1 MNDYF
6 DIGYPKRFGS
16 CHIGLYQPTE
26 NRFLLTLCDVQQAQ
40 DIALIISGRYPV
52 FLVDLTSA
60 ENYSPNLIDNLC
72 CVDWS
77 IPPEQI
83 LPTQIQTYSRIIV
96 EAKKLV
102 YCQNQN
108 PELAKEQ
115 QYLQMIRH
123 FLKKLD
129 QDIVYHPK
137 NYVDQY
143 GNYPTNITVQY
154 GNYGWAVKNFMST
167 VFDQQDQSYVDLQN
181 IKKQIFRELFL
192 GRDLDSVKISVGN
205 LITKIENNYDFIL

>member
-1 MNDYF
+1 MNKYF
-6 DIGYPKRFGS
+6 DIGIPKRFGS
-16 CHIGLYQPTE
+16 CHIGLYQPVE
-26 NRFLLTLCDVQQAQ
+26 NRFLLTLCDVQHAQ

-52 FLVDLTSA
+52 FLVDMTSA
-60 ENYSPNLIDNLC
+60 ENYCENLIDNLC

-77 IPPEQI
+77 IPPEQV
-83 LPTQIQTYSRIIV
+83 LSTQIYNYSRIIV

-102 YCQNQN
+102 RCQNQN

-115 QYLQMIRH
+115 QYLQMIWH
-123 FLKKLD
+123 FLKRFD
-129 QDIVYHPK
+129 QMIDHPK
-137 NYVDQY
+137 NYT
-143 GNYPTNITVQY
+143 GQY

-192 GRDLDSVKISVGN
+192 GRDSESVGASLEN
-205 LITKIENNYDFIL
+205 IFAKIEQTS

>member
-16 CHIGLYQPTE
+16 CHIGLYQPVE
-26 NRFLLTLCDVQQAQ
+26 NRFLLTLCDVQHAQ

-52 FLVDLTSA
+52 FLVDMTSA
-60 ENYSPNLIDNLC
+60 ENYCENLIDNLC

-77 IPPEQI
+77 ILPEQV
-83 LPTQIQTYSRIIV
+83 LPTQIHSYSRIIV

-102 YCQNQN
+102 YGQNQN

-115 QYLQMIRH
+115 QYLQMIWH
-123 FLKKLD
+123 FLKRFD
-129 QDIVYHPK
+129 QVIDRPK
-137 NYVDQY
+137 NYV
-143 GNYPTNITVQY
+143 GHEY
-154 GNYGWAVKNFMST
+154 GNYGWAVKNFMSF

-192 GRDLDSVKISVGN
+192 GRDSESVGASLEN
-205 LITKIENNYDFIL
+205 IFAKIEQTS

>member
-16 CHIGLYQPTE
+16 CHIGLYQPME
-26 NRFLLTLCDVQQAQ
+26 NRFLLTLCNVQHAQ
-40 DIALIISGRYPV
+40 DIALIISGRFPV

-60 ENYSPNLIDNLC
+60 KNYSPNLIDNLC
-72 CVDWS
+72 CVNWS

-83 LPTQIQTYSRIIV
+83 LPTQIHNYSRIII
-96 EAKKLV
+96 EAENLV

-115 QYLQMIRH
+115 QYLQMIWH
-123 FLKKLD
+123 FLKRFD
-129 QDIVYHPK
+129 QVIDHSR
-137 NYVDQY
+137 NYVGQY
-143 GNYPTNITVQY
+143 GNW
-154 GNYGWAVKNFMST
+154 GWAIKNFMSF

-192 GRDLDSVKISVGN
+192 GRDSKSVSDSLENIFA
-205 LITKIENNYDFIL
+205 KIEQKS

>member
-1 MNDYF
+1 
-6 DIGYPKRFGS
+6 
-16 CHIGLYQPTE
+16 
-26 NRFLLTLCDVQQAQ
+26 LCNVQHAR

-77 IPPEQI
+77 IPPEQVI
-83 LPTQIQTYSRIIV
+83 PIRIYEYSRVVV

-108 PELAKEQ
+108 LELAKEQ
-115 QYLQMIRH
+115 QYLQMVWYCVRL
-123 FLKKLD
+123 FDKL
-129 QDIVYHPK
+129 
-137 NYVDQY
+137 VDQQTIFHTIFGY
-143 GNYPTNITVQY
+143 DI
-154 GNYGWAVKNFMST
+154 KHFMSF
-167 VFDQQDQSYVDLQN
+167 VFDQQDQDYINLQN

-192 GRDLDSVKISVGN
+192 GRDLESVGASLEN
-205 LITKIENNYDFIL
+205 IFAKIEQKS